1 MNTTSNAMPDSP
13 AGSHQAAATAP
24 APTRPF
30 FWSLQ
35 RELWENRSIYIAPLA
50 VAGLV
55 MVGFALSSTAGIWE
69 PALRVDPTQPANKLT
84 DPYEFAALVVMGAA
98 FLVSFFYSVDCLYGE
113 RRDRS
118 ILFWKSLPVS
128 DLTTVLAKAGIPMA
142 LLPLLSYAITAVVQ
156 CFMLLYSSLVVAAS
170 GQSVAMLWSKVHL
183 YQLSSDLLY
192 HLITVHML
200 WYAPI
205 YGWLLLVSAWAR
217 RAPFLWAFLPP
228 LGIGIFEHFAFHTT
242 HFAHFIGWRFSGPE
256 SSSPGQQPMEH
267 MFPTNG
273 VAFFT
278 TPGLWLGLVFTA
290 ICLAAATRLRRYR
303 EPN

>member
-30 FWSLQ
+30 FWPLQ
-35 RELWENRSIYIAPLA
+35 REPWENRSIYIAPLA

-118 ILFWKSLPVS
+118 ILFW
-128 DLTTVLAKAGIPMA
+128 
-142 LLPLLSYAITAVVQ
+142 
-156 CFMLLYSSLVVAAS
+156 
-170 GQSVAMLWSKVHL
+170 
-183 YQLSSDLLY
+183 
-192 HLITVHML
+192 
-200 WYAPI
+200 
-205 YGWLLLVSAWAR
+205 
-217 RAPFLWAFLPP
+217 
-228 LGIGIFEHFAFHTT
+228 
-242 HFAHFIGWRFSGPE
+242 
-256 SSSPGQQPMEH
+256 
-267 MFPTNG
+267 
-273 VAFFT
+273 
-278 TPGLWLGLVFTA
+278 
-290 ICLAAATRLRRYR
+290 
-303 EPN
+303 